1 MEKYSQWR
9 AMFAITRA
17 SFRSMLRNPSA
28 VVFSIL
34 FPLIFILVFG
44 LIGNGSISIDVG
56 VLSKSDTTNSVYQAL
71 KHVNIVHFH
80 YGNDSSMQNDL
91 QKGQLDGLVYF
102 QKNDSPGKPM
112 IIKIK
117 SSNIKQEE
125 STIFKSV
132 INNVIISQLQL
143 MQKFAPQSMPS
154 LPTIEEQQISARQ
167 FKTIDFI
174 LPGQLGFSLLSTGVF
189 GVAFVF
195 LSLREQLVIKRYFA
209 TPIRRG
215 YIVVGEALS
224 RLLFAMISAVVIVL
238 IGHFAFNFTL
248 INGFWTFLQ
257 MMALSAVGL
266 IIFMGFGFIISGVAK
281 NVNTVPPLA
290 NIVTLPQFLLS
301 GTFFSI
307 SNFPSWLQPVC
318 KILPLTSFNDA
329 MRKVAF
335 EGAGLSA
342 ISSDLLMLG
351 IWGVVIYAVAF
362 KVFKW
367 E

>member
-1 MEKYSQWR
+1 MKRYSQWR

-28 VVFSIL
+28 VVFSVM
-34 FPLIFILVFG
+34 FPMIFILVFG
-44 LIGNGSISIDVG
+44 LIGKGSISIDVG
-56 VLSKSDTTNSVYQAL
+56 VSSKSDTTNSIYQGL
-71 KHVNIVHFH
+71 KHVGIVHFH
-80 YGNDSSMQNDL
+80 HGVDSAMQRDL
-91 QKGQLDGLVYF
+91 EKGQLDGLVYF
-102 QKNDSPGKPM
+102 QKNDSPGKPLN
-112 IIKIK
+112 IKIT
-117 SSNIKQEE
+117 SSSIRQEQ

-132 INNVIISQLQL
+132 INNVIISQLQE
-143 MQKFAPQSMPS
+143 MEKFAPQSMPL
-154 LPTIEEQQISARQ
+154 LPTIEEQQISGRE
-167 FKTIDFI
+167 FKMIDFI

-215 YIVVGEALS
+215 YIVIGEALS
-224 RLLFAMISAVVIVL
+224 RLLFAMLSAVIIVI

-248 INGFWTFLQ
+248 IHGFWTFLR
-257 MMALSAVGL
+257 MMGLSAVGL
-266 IIFMGFGFIISGVAK
+266 IIFMGFGFVISGIAK

-307 SNFPSWLQPVC
+307 SNFPGWLQPLC
-318 KILPLTSFNDA
+318 KILPLTSFNEA
-329 MRKVAF
+329 MRKIAF
-335 EGAGLSA
+335 EGAGFSA
-342 ISSDLLMLG
+342 ISPDLLMLG
-351 IWGVVIYAVAF
+351 IWGVIIYAVAF

>member
-1 MEKYSQWR
+1 MKKYSQWR

-17 SFRSMLRNPSA
+17 SFRSIIRNPSA

-34 FPLIFILVFG
+34 FPMIFILVFG
-44 LIGNGSISIDVG
+44 LIGRGSLAIDIG
-56 VLSKSDTTNSVYQAL
+56 VSSKSDTTNSIYRGL
-71 KHVNIVHFH
+71 KRVSIVHFH
-80 YGNDSSMQNDL
+80 NGVDSAMQSDL
-91 QKGQLDGLVYF
+91 EKGQLDGLVYF
-102 QKNDSPGKPM
+102 QKNDSPGKPLR
-112 IIKIK
+112 IRIT
-117 SSNIKQEE
+117 SSSIRQEQ

-132 INNVIISQLQL
+132 INNVIISQLQM
-143 MQKFAPQSMPS
+143 MQKFAPQSMPA
-154 LPTIEEQQISARQ
+154 LPAIEEQQVSARE

-209 TPIRRG
+209 TPIHRS

-224 RLLFAMISAVVIVL
+224 RLLFAMISAVIIVL
-238 IGHFAFNFTL
+238 IGHFTFDFTL
-248 INGFWTFLQ
+248 VHGFWTFLQ
-257 MMALSAVGL
+257 MMALSAMGL
-266 IIFMGFGFIISGVAK
+266 VIFMGFGFVISGIAK

-307 SNFPSWLQPVC
+307 SNFPSWLQPFC
-318 KILPLTSFNDA
+318 KILPLTSFNEA
-329 MRKVAF
+329 MRKIAF
-335 EGAGLSA
+335 EGAGFNA